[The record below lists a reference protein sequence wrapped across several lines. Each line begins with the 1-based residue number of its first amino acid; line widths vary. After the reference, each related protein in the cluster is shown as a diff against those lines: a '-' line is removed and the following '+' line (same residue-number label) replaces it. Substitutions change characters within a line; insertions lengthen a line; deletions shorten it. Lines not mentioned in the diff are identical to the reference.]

1 VLPARY
7 VTLNIRQ
14 AVVSAVC
21 VVIATIAAFMR

>member
-7 VTLNIRQ
+7 VTFNIRQ
-14 AVVSAVC
+14 AVAAAVC